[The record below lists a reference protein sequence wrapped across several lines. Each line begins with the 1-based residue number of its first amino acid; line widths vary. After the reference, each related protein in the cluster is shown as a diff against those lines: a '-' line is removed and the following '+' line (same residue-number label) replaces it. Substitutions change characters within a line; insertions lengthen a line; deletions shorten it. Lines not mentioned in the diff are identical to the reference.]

1 MLQISLISIQFWG
14 TVSRFRNWSVTE
26 PCWTC
31 PVCLPKYQLFKL
43 LHPFFEVRGRARI
56 EGQINYRELML
67 FTKSSTFGQHPN
79 RVIYS
84 FLTLIDSFFFLYKH
98 KKMKELQPLSS
109 VATQPT
115 HPSSFKTPFYLPF
128 QPEMDSVGWHDVLA
142 YLPSTPMA
150 AIFQV
155 AAWLWY
161 YDYYISNFIL
171 PFGSASLV
179 SP

>member
-26 PCWTC
+26 PWQCWTC

-98 KKMKELQPLSS
+98 KRWKSCSLFHPWPLNLHIPPLSR
-109 VATQPT
+109 
-115 HPSSFKTPFYLPF
+115 HPFTFLSSQKWIQWVDMMSWPICHQLQWLQYFK
-128 QPEMDSVGWHDVLA
+128 
-142 YLPSTPMA
+142 
-150 AIFQV
+150 
-155 AAWLWY
+155 
-161 YDYYISNFIL
+161 
-171 PFGSASLV
+171 
-179 SP
+179 